1 MTYLTMYTQPYPFD
15 HNGQY
20 NVIEIMV
27 YKKKDPKKTNDNQLK
42 NIVWGIATQSFFPKK
57 SEKR

>member
-27 YKKKDPKKTNDNQLK
+27 YKKKKIPKKTNDNLLK
-42 NIVWGIATQSFFPKK
+42 NIVWGMAINNFSIKK
-57 SEKR
+57 

>member
-27 YKKKDPKKTNDNQLK
+27 YKKMIHKKTNDNLLK
-42 NIVWGIATQSFFPKK
+42 KIMMIGIIS
-57 SEKR
+57 

>member
-27 YKKKDPKKTNDNQLK
+27 YKKKDPKKTNDNLLK
-42 NIVWGIATQSFFPKK
+42 KLYGDSHESFFPKK
-57 SEKR
+57 KNR